1 MVTSNFKIVDLQTEL
16 QTLFAKCTKPSA
28 GGRCFKITDQQIVME
43 RMLVYIN
50 DMLSSGYI
58 AGLFTKEDEQAMAGN
73 LR

>member
-1 MVTSNFKIVDLQTEL
+1 MIDLETEL
-16 QTLFAKCTKPSA
+16 QALFAKCTKPSA
-28 GGRCFKITDQQIVME
+28 SGRCFKLTDQQIVME

-58 AGLFTKEDEQAMAGN
+58 AGLFTNEDVMAMAGN